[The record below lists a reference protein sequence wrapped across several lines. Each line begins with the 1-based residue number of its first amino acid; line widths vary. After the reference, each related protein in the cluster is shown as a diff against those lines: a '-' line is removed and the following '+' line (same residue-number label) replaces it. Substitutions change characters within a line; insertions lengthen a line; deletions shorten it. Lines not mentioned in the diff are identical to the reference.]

1 MLKSPEA
8 IEEASALLFLDKDRT
23 VFASA
28 LQGTLEECE
37 DTIDPT
43 WIIAMAAMPHLSRK
57 KIGIARLCQ
66 PLNLSPESAS
76 VYFVIV
82 ILTPAEEVCNY
93 TCNCR

>member
-8 IEEASALLFLDKDRT
+8 IEQASSLLFLDKDKT
-23 VFASA
+23 MFASS
-28 LQGTLEECE
+28 LQGTLDECE
-37 DTIDPT
+37 ETIDPT
-43 WIIAMAAMPHLSRK
+43 WIISMASMPHLSRK

-66 PLNLSPESAS
+66 PLNFSPDSAS

-93 TCNCR
+93 ICNCG